1 MSALEQPEK
10 VKDRKLNMNMPEVQ
24 AISSSV
30 KLIRRSD
37 KWFIE
42 VASKKERKLFKSLDV
57 ELGYEFDQKLAS
69 PT

>member
-1 MSALEQPEK
+1 
-10 VKDRKLNMNMPEVQ
+10 MNMPEVQ